1 MVQTSTVITASV
13 ATVVTGILAYAAYF
27 DYKRRSEPEF
37 RRGLRRNE
45 RQKVRAEKEDQKAQT
60 QLQRQKIRLAVAD
73 AIEEG
78 FPRDPSERE
87 MYFMEQVSKGE
98 VLGADPNTLFEAALS
113 FYKALKVYP
122 SPGDLIGIY
131 DQTVSKQVLDILAEL
146 IAADPTLKLGTN
158 AEGATVPNMPPT
170 VGLD

>member
-1 MVQTSTVITASV
+1 MVQTSTVVTASV
-13 ATVVTGILAYAAYF
+13 ATAVTGFLAYAVYF
-27 DYKRRSEPEF
+27 DFKRRAEPEF
-37 RRGLRRNE
+37 RRNLRRNE
-45 RQKVRAEKEDQKAQT
+45 RRQVRSEKEDQKAQT
-60 QLQRQKIRLAVAD
+60 QLQRQKVRLAVAA

-98 VLGADPNTLFEAALS
+98 VLGAEPDTLFDAALA

-146 IAADPTLKLGTN
+146 IAADPTLKIGTN
-158 AEGATVPNMPPT
+158 SDADAPTMPPT

>member
-1 MVQTSTVITASV
+1 MVQTSVLVTASV
-13 ATVVTGILAYAAYF
+13 ATAVTGVLAYAVYF

-37 RRGLRRNE
+37 RRSLRRNE
-45 RQKVRAEKEDQKAQT
+45 RHRARVEKEDQKAQS
-60 QLQRQKIRLAVAD
+60 QLQRQKIRLAVQA
-73 AIEEG
+73 AIEDG

-98 VLGADPNTLFEAALS
+98 VLSADPNTTFDAALA

-146 IAADPTLKLGTN
+146 IAADPTLKIGTN
-158 AEGATVPNMPPT
+158 AEASIPTMPPT